1 MSAVRHRPFTAA
13 WAEAF
18 HAAIEGDETYRSAA
32 AKWTWPVALVLAPA
46 PEFGYPESIAVEL
59 QLERGRCHGA
69 QVVAADAVTAP
80 LALTAPYA
88 VWKSIVRGELDP
100 IAGVTRGKIAV
111 RGSLATLMMHARAA
125 TALVACAKAVPTEFP
140 DEE

>member
-1 MSAVRHRPFTAA
+1 VPNRPFTAA

-18 HAAIEGDETYRSAA
+18 QSVIEADDAYRSAA
-32 AKWTWPVALVLAPA
+32 AKWTWPVALILSPA
-46 PEFGYPESIAVEL
+46 PELGFPDAVAVEL
-59 QLERGRCHGA
+59 QLDRGRCSGA
-69 QVVAADAVTAP
+69 QVVSADAVTAP
-80 LALTAPYA
+80 IALTAPYA
-88 VWKSIVRGELDP
+88 VWKSVVRGELDP
-100 IAGVTRGKIAV
+100 IVGVTRGKIAV